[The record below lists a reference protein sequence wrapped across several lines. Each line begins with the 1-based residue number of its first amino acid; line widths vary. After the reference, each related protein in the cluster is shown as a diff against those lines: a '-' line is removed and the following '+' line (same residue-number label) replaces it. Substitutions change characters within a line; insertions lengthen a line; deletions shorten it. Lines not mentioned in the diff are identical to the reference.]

1 MTTTTTYVRVYADER
16 GESHFEDVE
25 VALTPRNYAPP
36 APALSLSPVLP
47 ATGFAF
53 VRIPAGWHGDWH
65 PTPLRQVFV
74 YLAGEVEGETSDGER
89 RRFGPGSVTLAEDT
103 TGKGHR
109 SWVVGDADALLV
121 VAQLPE

>member
-1 MTTTTTYVRVYADER
+1 MKYVRIFTDES
-16 GESHFEDVE
+16 GESHIEDVE
-25 VALTPRNYAPP
+25 AELIARDFAPP
-36 APALSLSPVLP
+36 APPIDLSPMMP
-47 ATGFAF
+47 ATGVAF
-53 VRIPAGWHGDWH
+53 VRFPAGWYGDWH